1 MGAIMAFHLRWVLFA
16 AVAGLVGCTSQEQI
30 ERLDAIPPYPEPY
43 RAQLQQEFMLMA
55 DKEAAQNDHLDAK
68 RFLKRSIEAARA
80 VTIYPH
86 ELSAY
91 EIEPEFTDELTSARA
106 QLMTLLDGGKL
117 RAPKD
122 LARAHAAYECWLEEA
137 EEGHQSADLQ
147 WCRDRF
153 IKAVQGTRREAGLD
167 ADWSLVLRSEDGHV
181 GAVELGGSG
190 GKKTLLDKPNAAGFI
205 HERGDPRDAALTK
218 RENAKIAKGAMSL
231 LPEPAETFTVYFE
244 SGSSKL
250 SDESLSTLAD
260 AAADALDRPAP
271 DVEILGFADRAG
283 DDRSNLALSEARAE
297 AVRATLAGLN
307 VPEDSFLIYARG
319 EAQPLVPTGDGVA
332 EQRNRRVEVTVR

>member
-1 MGAIMAFHLRWVLFA
+1 
-16 AVAGLVGCTSQEQI
+16 
-30 ERLDAIPPYPEPY
+30 
-43 RAQLQQEFMLMA
+43 
-55 DKEAAQNDHLDAK
+55 
-68 RFLKRSIEAARA
+68 
-80 VTIYPH
+80 
-86 ELSAY
+86 
-91 EIEPEFTDELTSARA
+91 
-106 QLMTLLDGGKL
+106 MTLLDGGKP

-137 EEGHQSADLQ
+137 KEGLQSADLQ

-153 IKAVQGTRREAGLD
+153 INAVQGTRREAGLD
-167 ADWSLVLRSEDGHV
+167 ADWK
-181 GAVELGGSG
+181 LGGSG
-190 GKKTLLDKPNAAGFI
+190 GKKTLLDKPNATGFI

-231 LPEPAETFTVYFE
+231 LPEPAETFTVYFA
-244 SGSSKL
+244 SDSSKL
-250 SDESLSTLAD
+250 SDELLSTLAD
-260 AAADALDRPAP
+260 AAADVLDRPAP
-271 DVEILGFADRAG
+271 DVEILGFDDRAG

-332 EQRNRRVEVTVR
+332 ERRNRRVEVTVK